1 MMRSLVY
8 RKANALEWEEAVE
21 PELDDPRAALVRPL
35 AAALCDLDWLIVR
48 GMTPFAAPFGLGH
61 EAIARVER
69 VGSAVETFAPGDLV
83 VVPFQISCG
92 ACALCHAGQTGN
104 CSEVRRRGAMYG
116 IGAAGGDYGGLLTD
130 LAVVPYADAMLVRV
144 PDGVSAAVAASVS
157 DNVVDGYRCVAPF
170 LKEHP
175 GSDVLVVGGLGA
187 SVGLYAAASAVTL
200 GASRVDYF
208 DADAGRRERAAQLG
222 ANPLERLPEK
232 IVPRYPLVVDVSGA
246 LPRLHD
252 AIASTAVAGTCV
264 VPAIYFGETTP
275 LPLYRMYFKGM
286 RLETGRANARPAI
299 PEVLELIAS
308 RKLRPELVTSR
319 TVAWDDA
326 RDAILDGPQTKL
338 VIVRDA

>member
-1 MMRSLVY
+1 M
-8 RKANALEWEEAVE
+8 
-21 PELDDPRAALVRPL
+21 
-35 AAALCDLDWLIVR
+35 
-48 GMTPFAAPFGLGH
+48 
-61 EAIARVER
+61 
-69 VGSAVETFAPGDLV
+69 
-83 VVPFQISCG
+83 
-92 ACALCHAGQTGN
+92 
-104 CSEVRRRGAMYG
+104 
-116 IGAAGGDYGGLLTD
+116 
-130 LAVVPYADAMLVRV
+130 
-144 PDGVSAAVAASVS
+144 
-157 DNVVDGYRCVAPF
+157 
-170 LKEHP
+170 
-175 GSDVLVVGGLGA
+175 
-187 SVGLYAAASAVTL
+187 
-200 GASRVDYF
+200 
-208 DADAGRRERAAQLG
+208 
-222 ANPLERLPEK
+222 
-232 IVPRYPLVVDVSGA
+232 SGA